1 MDLDF
6 PALFDEHYDAIAGY
20 LVRRLVDHSTA
31 EDLAQLT
38 FLEAFDRRATFDPAR
53 GTPRGWLFGIATH
66 LLSRHFRAQR
76 RQLRAY
82 GRAASREPTPRDD
95 SDDICDR
102 VDAVVSTGAIAEAL
116 TTLSE
121 GDLAVLTLHCWAE
134 LAHDEIATALGI
146 PSGTVKSRLSR
157 ARRLV
162 RAHLAAA
169 PRSVGSHG

>member
-20 LVRRLVDHSTA
+20 LVRRLVDRSMA

-38 FLEAFDRRATFDPAR
+38 FLEAFDRRATFDPSR
-53 GTPRGWLFGIATH
+53 GAPRGWLFGIATH

-82 GRAASREPTPRDD
+82 GRAASREPVARDD
-95 SDDICDR
+95 SDEICDR
-102 VDAVVSTGAIAEAL
+102 VDAVVSTRAIAEAL
-116 TTLSE
+116 AALSE
-121 GDLAVLTLHCWAE
+121 GDLAVLTLHAWAE
-134 LAHDEIATALGI
+134 LPHDEIATALGI
-146 PSGTVKSRLSR
+146 PLGTVKSRLSR

-162 RAHLAAA
+162 RGHLATE
-169 PRSVGSHG
+169 PGSVDSHG